1 MDQLVRK
8 ARRGDKEAF
17 ISLIEMQKHS
27 MYKVAV
33 GILKN
38 DADAADAIQDT
49 ILSCYENLRNLRE
62 PKYFQ
67 TWITRILINHC
78 NRILAER
85 KKVVPVE
92 GFLESEQNMYGA
104 GAEKNA
110 TENEEFLEML
120 GQLEERYRVVLL
132 LYYVEEFS
140 IKEISEILK
149 TNENTVKTRLARGRG
164 VFKKA
169 YLKAHPEMV
178 FQPEG

>member
-17 ISLIEMQKHS
+17 ISLIEMQKQS

-85 KKVVPVE
+85 NSVLKK
-92 GFLESEQNMYGA
+92 S
-104 GAEKNA
+104 
-110 TENEEFLEML
+110 
-120 GQLEERYRVVLL
+120 
-132 LYYVEEFS
+132 
-140 IKEISEILK
+140 
-149 TNENTVKTRLARGRG
+149 VK
-164 VFKKA
+164 F
-169 YLKAHPEMV
+169 
-178 FQPEG
+178 